1 MGEDDDYLL
10 TEFNEETEEE
20 EYPLPMGDDEGLVE
34 GEDILDDA
42 LLDGLEEEK
51 GGGIDEDVLDDEIL
65 EELEEEELEAEE
77 EEHYEELAKE
87 KDGEE
92 EIEAEEEEY
101 EEYYELAR
109 ENN

>member
-1 MGEDDDYLL
+1 MGDYLL

-20 EYPLPMGDDEGLVE
+20 EYPLPMGDNEGLGE

-51 GGGIDEDVLDDEIL
+51 GDVDEDMLDDEIL

-77 EEHYEELAKE
+77 EEYYEELAKE

-101 EEYYELAR
+101 EEYEELAR